1 MVELDW
7 SSSLA
12 RGHDIRAFHCRSA
25 FFCLVYYPV
34 GVDTVEN
41 NFWGLD
47 VVVTLDSDKNMARVL
62 DKFVN
67 KGIVFR
73 VTG

>member
-1 MVELDW
+1 M
-7 SSSLA
+7 
-12 RGHDIRAFHCRSA
+12 
-25 FFCLVYYPV
+25 YYPV